1 MRLLSIASILAFT
14 AACSSPPTPQQPS
27 PIRATGIATP
37 LLAAHNRERAA
48 FGSPPLAWDPA
59 LAAAAQDYA
68 RQLAGIGRLQ
78 HSPRSARPGARA
90 RICGS
95 GRAALIRWRRW
106 SAPGRA
112 RSAISNP
119 AASPRTAA
127 PVVGPTLAISPRL
140 CGRIAAGW
148 AAESPARRGGMCWC
162 AATRRRAMSTGCC
175 SAAVELWEWGGGDN
189 ECPRR

>member
-37 LLAAHNRERAA
+37 LIAAHNRERAA
-48 FGSPPLAWDPA
+48 FGSPPLAGDPA
-59 LAAAAQDYA
+59 LAAAAQVYA
-68 RQLAGIGRLQ
+68 RQLALVGRLQ
-78 HSPRSARPGARA
+78 HSPRSARPGQGENLWIGTRGAYSVEAMVGTWSSEKRHFQ
-90 RICGS
+90 S
-95 GRAALIRWRRW
+95 GRF
-106 SAPGRA
+106 P
-112 RSAISNP
+112 
-119 AASPRTAA
+119 PRTAA